1 MSYFVVMVLATGFA
15 LAIAAMAG
23 AIAQSRAIS
32 SAVEGIARQ
41 PEAGPRLMMA
51 MLIGLAF
58 IESLVI
64 YTLIPAL
71 VLLFT
76 KLPDTKAVLEILG
89 H

>member
-1 MSYFVVMVLATGFA
+1 MVLATGFA
-15 LAIAAMAG
+15 LALAAMAG

-41 PEAGPRLMMA
+41 PEAGPRLLMA

-89 H
+89 R